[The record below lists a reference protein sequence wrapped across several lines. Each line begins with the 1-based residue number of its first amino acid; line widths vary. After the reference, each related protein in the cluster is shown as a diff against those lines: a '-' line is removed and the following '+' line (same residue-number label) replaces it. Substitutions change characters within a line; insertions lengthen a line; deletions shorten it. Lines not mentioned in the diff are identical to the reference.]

1 MRMRT
6 PRTFI
11 WLLLA
16 AALATTTA
24 LAFKTD
30 PKVGA
35 QPNGSIL
42 VPNGQ
47 QLTPAG
53 THVEVN
59 DRPLGM
65 VLSPDRRSL
74 AVVTGSNFN
83 TRALHL
89 IDTNTLTVRQTISI
103 SNSFVGVAFSP
114 SGSQIYVGGGA
125 SNDVKLFRSSA
136 TSTFAAD
143 GTIP

>member
-11 WLLLA
+11 WVLLA
-16 AALATTTA
+16 AALATATA

-30 PKVGA
+30 PNRGV
-35 QPNGSIL
+35 QPNGTSL

-65 VLSPDRRSL
+65 VLSPDGRSL

-83 TRALHL
+83 PRALHL
-89 IDTNTLTVRQTISI
+89 IDANTLTVRQTIS
-103 SNSFVGVAFSP
+103 
-114 SGSQIYVGGGA
+114 
-125 SNDVKLFRSSA
+125 
-136 TSTFAAD
+136 
-143 GTIP
+143 